1 MNEYESRKLQPLL
14 VLAQQPFQ
22 LKVSP
27 EYAKRVNWP
36 GYVAPEAL
44 FDPASTVSA
53 SYGVAFQARFRGA
66 SLSNRPAIFVID
78 SAGVIRHIASQKDQ
92 DVREARIFSIV
103 DELEKQRSLIVG
115 PTK

>member
-1 MNEYESRKLQPLL
+1 MNEYENRKLQPLL

-22 LKVSP
+22 LKLPP

-53 SYGVAFQARFRGA
+53 SYGVAFQLRFRLA

-78 SAGVIRHIASQKDQ
+78 SAGVIRHIASQPQHDI
-92 DVREARIFSIV
+92 REERIFPIV
-103 DELEKQRSLIVG
+103 DQLEKQRPLIVA